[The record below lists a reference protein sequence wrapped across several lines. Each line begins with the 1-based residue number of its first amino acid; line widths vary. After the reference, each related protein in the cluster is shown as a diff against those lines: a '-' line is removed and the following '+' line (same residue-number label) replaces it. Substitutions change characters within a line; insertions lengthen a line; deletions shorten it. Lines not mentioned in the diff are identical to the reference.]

1 MELDNA
7 LPNYDV
13 RERHSIAVKAAPATV
28 LEEVVR
34 MTPRDVPVMA
44 ALMALRSLPSLLL
57 GRGALGVG
65 LRPIVQQFERAGF
78 VRLATAEDE
87 LVLGAVG
94 RFWHPSGGLT
104 RVSAEG
110 FAAFA
115 EPGWAKAAVNFRAAR
130 AGGRT
135 LLTTETRVLAT
146 DDAARRS
153 FRRYWRLIYFGS
165 AAIRVGWL
173 RAIRLRAERAQP
185 VSAPSSR
192 STSSSLV

>member
-1 MELDNA
+1 MELENA

-13 RERHSIAVKAAPATV
+13 RERHSIAVEAAPATV
-28 LEEVVR
+28 LEEVLR
-34 MTPRDVPVMA
+34 MTPRDVPVMV

-65 LRPIVQQFERAGF
+65 VRPIVQQFERAGF
-78 VRLATAEDE
+78 VRLATTEDE

-104 RVSAEG
+104 RVSVDG

-115 EPGWAKAAVNFRAAR
+115 EPGWAKAAVNLRAAR

-153 FRRYWRLIYFGS
+153 VRRYWRLIYLGS
-165 AAIRVGWL
+165 ALIRVAWL
-173 RAIRLRAERAQP
+173 RAIRRRAEAQP

-192 STSSSLV
+192 STSSSVV

>member
-1 MELDNA
+1 MELENA
-7 LPNYDV
+7 LPKYDV
-13 RERHSIAVKAAPATV
+13 RERHSIAADAAPATV
-28 LEEVVR
+28 LEEVLR
-34 MTPRDVPVMA
+34 ITPRDVPVMV

-65 LRPIVQQFERAGF
+65 VRPIVQQFERAGF

-104 RVSAEG
+104 RVSVED

-153 FRRYWRLIYFGS
+153 FRRYWRLIYLGS
-165 AAIRVGWL
+165 AVIRVAWL
-173 RAIRLRAERAQP
+173 RAIRRRAEAQP
-185 VSAPSSR
+185 ASAPSSR
-192 STSSSLV
+192 STSSSVV